1 MALGADRY
9 ASRGDTFAF
18 LGCVLL
24 SVAAMSL
31 PERIRDPLA
40 RGLRQTVLAPFLALQ
55 QQTELLSASLARY
68 DAVVAQRDS
77 AALAATFLPEL
88 RSENTRLRSLL
99 GLGTRL
105 SSGYVPAEVLHE
117 PEPSSALTF
126 IVSAGKNQG
135 VKPLSAVVSPEG
147 LVGIVSS
154 VDAKT
159 SVVVSWAHPEFRAS
173 AMAADGSVYGIV
185 APHGSEGPRLWLLEL
200 QGVAY
205 RQVVP
210 TGTVI
215 LAALVVL
222 QFSVRGRLGG
232 DRVAPD
238 FLLLALLIYTIRARP
253 GPSAAAGFLVGLLR
267 DALTPASFGAGALAH
282 TLVGYLSSWSK
293 AVFFAE
299 NLFVNGCLFFAGTWC
314 RNLAVALASGKLKG
328 GLLGWEL
335 LVWSPIQSLTTAVA
349 GVLVLWLFGRHLA
362 IRLSDA

>member
-31 PERIRDPLA
+31 PERIRNPLA
-40 RGLRQTVLAPFLALQ
+40 RGLRETVLAPFLALQ

-88 RSENTRLRSLL
+88 RGENIRLRGLL

-105 SSGYVPAEVLHE
+105 ASGYLPAEVLRE
-117 PEPSSALTF
+117 PEPTGALTF
-126 IVSAGKNQG
+126 LVSAGKKQG
-135 VKPLSAVVSPEG
+135 VKPLAAVVSPEG

-185 APHGSEGPRLWLLEL
+185 APHGSEGPRIWLLEL

-205 RQVVP
+205 RQLVP
-210 TGTVI
+210 DGATILTSGLGGVLPRGIPLGTVLGVAGEAEGWERTYLVRPAVHPAGVTHVMI
-215 LAALVVL
+215 LTGPP
-222 QFSVRGRLGG
+222 VRG
-232 DRVAPD
+232 D
-238 FLLLALLIYTIRARP
+238 
-253 GPSAAAGFLVGLLR
+253 LR
-267 DALTPASFGAGALAH
+267 SLFESGSPTP
-282 TLVGYLSSWSK
+282 
-293 AVFFAE
+293 
-299 NLFVNGCLFFAGTWC
+299 
-314 RNLAVALASGKLKG
+314 
-328 GLLGWEL
+328 
-335 LVWSPIQSLTTAVA
+335 
-349 GVLVLWLFGRHLA
+349 
-362 IRLSDA
+362 

>member
-9 ASRGDTFAF
+9 ASRADTLVF

-24 SVAAMSL
+24 SGAAMSL
-31 PERIRDPLA
+31 PGRLRDPLA
-40 RGLRQTVLAPFLALQ
+40 RALRQTVLAPFLSLQ
-55 QQTELLSASLARY
+55 QQIERLSASLARY

-77 AALAATFLPEL
+77 AALVATFLPEL
-88 RSENTRLRSLL
+88 RGENARLRGLL

-105 SSGYVPAEVLHE
+105 GTGYIPAEVLRE
-117 PEPSSALTF
+117 PEPTSPLTF
-126 IVSAGKNQG
+126 IVSAGKKQG

-147 LVGIVSS
+147 LVGIVST
-154 VDAKT
+154 VDQQT
-159 SVVVSWAHPEFRAS
+159 SVVVTWAHPEFRAS

-185 APHGSEGPRLWLLEL
+185 APHGSEGPRVWL
-200 QGVAY
+200 
-205 RQVVP
+205 
-210 TGTVI
+210 
-215 LAALVVL
+215 LVVL
-222 QFSVRGRLGG
+222 QFSARRWLGG

-253 GPSAAAGFLVGLLR
+253 GPSAVAGFVVGLVR

-328 GLLGWEL
+328 GMLGWEL

-349 GVLVLWLFGRHLA
+349 GVLVLWLVGRRIA
-362 IRLSDA
+362 VRMSDA